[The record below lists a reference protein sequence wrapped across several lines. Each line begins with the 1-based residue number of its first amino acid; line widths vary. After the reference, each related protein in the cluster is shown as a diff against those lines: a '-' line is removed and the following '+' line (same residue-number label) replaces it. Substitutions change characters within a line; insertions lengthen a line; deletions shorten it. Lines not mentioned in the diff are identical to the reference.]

1 METPILI
8 TEDCWKN
15 CQLSISRFYGGCK
28 LNGKNY
34 VLINTDL
41 VVDKFIPY
49 YKKMKRDKFVQVLKE
64 HPNDDEKTLFKVFK
78 EATKKPKEKEE
89 LKLF

>member
-1 METPILI
+1 M
-8 TEDCWKN
+8 
-15 CQLSISRFYGGCK
+15 
-28 LNGKNY
+28 
-34 VLINTDL
+34 LINTDL

-49 YKKMKRDKFVQVLKE
+49 YVKLKRDKFIEVLKE
-64 HPNDDEKTLFKVFK
+64 HPNADEKTLLKVFK